1 MIELRPLKTTLALTA
16 ALTAALAASA
26 AFAQMTPAPK
36 TSPETAGTVQV
47 AQEGQGPITSSAD
60 PLVQKRIED
69 KAARDEYKA
78 RKAEAKAG
86 YKDDMKAAKGV
97 RKAEKQ
103 EASTKRKEEMLR
115 QGGPA
120 PTPGSGGE

>member
-1 MIELRPLKTTLALTA
+1 MIEPHPLKTTLALA
-16 ALTAALAASA
+16 ATLAASV
-26 AFAQMTPAPK
+26 AFAQMTPTPK
-36 TSPETAGTVQV
+36 TSPETTGTVQV
-47 AQEGQGPITSSAD
+47 APEGQGPVTSSSD

-86 YKDDMKAAKGV
+86 YKDEMKAAKSV

-103 EASTKRKEEMLR
+103 EASTKRKEEMVR

-120 PTPGSGGE
+120 QTPSSGGE

>member
-1 MIELRPLKTTLALTA
+1 M
-16 ALTAALAASA
+16 
-26 AFAQMTPAPK
+26 
-36 TSPETAGTVQV
+36 
-47 AQEGQGPITSSAD
+47 
-60 PLVQKRIED
+60 QKRIED

-86 YKDDMKAAKGV
+86 YKDEMKAAKGV

-120 PTPGSGGE
+120 PTTGSGGE